1 MEAKQSQ
8 PVPVGRPDP
17 GPGEAEEGGQ
27 DAGAVLLDEGEDGR
41 VGGGIQDEG
50 DKVTRLS
57 CKGCLD
63 SGEESR
69 VSGEESSAVL

>member
-1 MEAKQSQ
+1 MEAEQSQ
-8 PVPVGRPDP
+8 PVPVSRPDP

-69 VSGEESSAVL
+69 VSGEEGSAVL